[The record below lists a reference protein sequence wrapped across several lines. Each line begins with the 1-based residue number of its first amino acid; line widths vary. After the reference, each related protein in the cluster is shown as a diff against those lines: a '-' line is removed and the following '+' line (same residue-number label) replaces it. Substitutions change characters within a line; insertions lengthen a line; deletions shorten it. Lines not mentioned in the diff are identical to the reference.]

1 MQAATAS
8 CLLVRQSSDEN
19 LVLNRLGDSHG
30 GRARAVVALDGKDLV
45 VVVSEVKTSVLP
57 GLEVSTGVD
66 GTAGALVA
74 TDRPKLLEGLAV
86 TLDGRSV
93 GTGAD
98 VDVVDGTIDVDLTA
112 LARAGRGVVGTEA
125 LNDVVLDQRAAGPAV
140 DGEVAVA
147 VGLVRARVLDSS
159 VTVSIQMLRQ
169 RSTLGYLTW
178 QHPCAIPFHRRGC
191 RFRSIAC

>member
-1 MQAATAS
+1 
-8 CLLVRQSSDEN
+8 VRQSSDEN

-30 GRARAVVALDGKDLV
+30 GLARAVVALDGKDLV

-57 GLEVSTGVD
+57 GLEMSTGVD

-93 GTGAD
+93 GTGAG
-98 VDVVDGTIDVDLTA
+98 VDVVNGTIDGDLA
-112 LARAGRGVVGTEA
+112 LLGRAGRGVVGTEA

-159 VTVSIQMLRQ
+159 VTVSSQMPRHK
-169 RSTLGYLTW
+169 STLEYLTW
-178 QHPCAIPFHRRGC
+178 QHPCAIPFHRRGY